1 MQNVA
6 KERKRPLKLSETD
19 KKTNKQTN
27 VDLDLRFPTKWE
39 TTSDLIF
46 FTIKEVIFFARA
58 VLFFSIRHY
67 SLCAIPVGINRPL
80 RVCLAFQHL

>member
-58 VLFFSIRHY
+58 VLFFPFDIIRY
-67 SLCAIPVGINRPL
+67 VP
-80 RVCLAFQHL
+80 FQSVLIAP